1 MKGPINDRKNV
12 AGAEKQLESMV
23 YRLTQERGSWP
34 LLTPRLENVKDK
46 TKDTAP
52 LLIRQIC
59 ELLQDQLEHSDK
71 RGLTEGAFTT
81 SANETTI
88 AGFWREYTKGDL
100 RTRESYKILSFL
112 SPYSERKYMDEIFYA
127 GNTIF
132 ETFVQDLLSI
142 SINLL
147 LALYLVYPR
156 YLFNMG
162 PAFMF
167 SRGRIDGYLTLVLL
181 THGNGAGKTW
191 TQCR

>member
-1 MKGPINDRKNV
+1 M
-12 AGAEKQLESMV
+12 AEAEKQLESMV

-34 LLTPRLENVKDK
+34 FLTPRLENVKDK

-59 ELLQDQLEHSDK
+59 KLLQDQLEHSER
-71 RGLTEGAFTT
+71 RGLTVGAFTT

-100 RTRESYKILSFL
+100 RTRKSYKILSFL

-132 ETFVQDLLSI
+132 ETFVQDLLSM

-147 LALYLVYPR
+147 LALYLVYP
-156 YLFNMG
+156 
-162 PAFMF
+162 
-167 SRGRIDGYLTLVLL
+167 
-181 THGNGAGKTW
+181 
-191 TQCR
+191 